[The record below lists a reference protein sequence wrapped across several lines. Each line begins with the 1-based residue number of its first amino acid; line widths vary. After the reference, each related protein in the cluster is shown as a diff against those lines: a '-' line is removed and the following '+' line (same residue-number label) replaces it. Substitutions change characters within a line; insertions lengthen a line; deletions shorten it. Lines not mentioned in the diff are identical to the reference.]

1 MYEGEKGKCPKDLM
15 FKLAYWKKNKLAYCP
30 SNGLSQV
37 AKDKK
42 QLEERKQAITNT
54 DGGAEERA
62 SNISRSLI
70 GKIV

>member
-1 MYEGEKGKCPKDLM
+1 MAFPR
-15 FKLAYWKKNKLAYCP
+15 WP
-30 SNGLSQV
+30 RI
-37 AKDKK
+37 KK